1 MRLFDYDPDIFMEDW
16 IASGKIKP
24 KEDKNEGNHNN
35 SNNLCNIGG
44 NMLDKQG

>member
-24 KEDKNEGNHNN
+24 KEAQEHDTDSFIYFER
-35 SNNLCNIGG
+35 I
-44 NMLDKQG
+44 D